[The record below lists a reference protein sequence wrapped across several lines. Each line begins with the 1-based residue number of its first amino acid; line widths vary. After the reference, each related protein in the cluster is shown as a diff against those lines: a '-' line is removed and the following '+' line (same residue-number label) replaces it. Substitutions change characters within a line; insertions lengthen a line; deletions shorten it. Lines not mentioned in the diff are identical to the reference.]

1 MKVLDCLHAA
11 FIQYGENPS
20 PCVKNTYQILFSLYF
35 GSPGYLYGLLTR
47 LHSQN
52 LSTKTNLLEG
62 LLTNFEQGKK
72 RQSKKT
78 LLVNSQRMNPFNFFP
93 LFFSLL
99 ILTDSVSFAIF
110 DKSAKSANSSPS
122 WRLDDA
128 QHSLLYQMG
137 EINVFSI
144 KRKKENDKN

>member
-62 LLTNFEQGKK
+62 LLTNSEQGKK
-72 RQSKKT
+72 IQSKKT
-78 LLVNSQRMNPFNFFP
+78 CLSTREEWIHLNSFHYFFP
-93 LFFSLL
+93 QL